1 MTHSERETG
10 YLTPDEMQ
18 ALREVSTASLT
29 TQLLKRGLQNTF
41 IQGVQALRP
50 DLRMVGYALTLRY
63 IPAREDLDRSTDYD
77 NLTNPQR
84 VAVEMVGPEDVLVI
98 DARGDLSA
106 ASLGHILMTRIKVR
120 GAAGVVSDGAFRD
133 SPSISEIDLPTYSAG
148 MNATTSFVSHHPTDI
163 NLPIGCGGVAVFPG
177 DVIVGDAEGVVVIPR
192 HLAAEVARDTR
203 EQDRFETWALAKV
216 AGGASIRGVYPPDE
230 ETRAEYE
237 AWRATQG

>member
-1 MTHSERETG
+1 MTDRETG
-10 YLTPDEMQ
+10 YLTAKEMQ
-18 ALREVSTASLT
+18 ALRQVSTASLT

-41 IQGVQALRP
+41 MQGVLPLRP
-50 DLRMVGYALTLRY
+50 DLRMVGYAFTLRY

-77 NLTNPQR
+77 NWTNPQR
-84 VAVEMVGPEDVLVI
+84 VAVESVGPDDVLVI

-106 ASLGHILMTRIKVR
+106 ASLGHILMTRIMKR

-133 SPSISEIDLPTYSAG
+133 SPSISGLNMPTYSSG
-148 MNATTSFVSHHPTDI
+148 MHGTTSFVSHHPMDM

-192 HLAAEVARDTR
+192 HMAGDVARDTL
-203 EQDRFETWALAKV
+203 EQDRFENWALARV
-216 AGGASIRGVYPPDE
+216 QSGASIRGVYPPDD

-237 AWRATQG
+237 EWRASQG

>member
-1 MTHSERETG
+1 MATTERETG
-10 YLTPDEMQ
+10 YLTADELQ

-84 VAVEMVGPEDVLVI
+84 VAVEMVGPDDVLVI

-106 ASLGHILMTRIKVR
+106 ASLGHILMTRIMMR

-133 SPSISEIDLPTYSAG
+133 SPSISQLELPTYAAG
-148 MNATTSFVSHHPTDI
+148 MNGTTSFVSHHPTDI

-177 DVIVGDAEGVVVIPR
+177 DVIVGDAEGAVVIPR
-192 HLAAEVARDTR
+192 HLAAAVARDTR
-203 EQDRFETWALAKV
+203 EQDRFETWALARV
-216 AGGASIRGVYPPDE
+216 REGASIRGVYPPDE
-230 ETRAEYE
+230 KTRAEYE
-237 AWRATQG
+237 AWRDLQR

>member
-1 MTHSERETG
+1 MTDRETG
-10 YLTPDEMQ
+10 YLTADEMQ
-18 ALREVSTASLT
+18 ALRQVSTASLT

-41 IQGVQALRP
+41 MQGVLPLRP
-50 DLRMVGYALTLRY
+50 DLRMVGYAFTLRY

-77 NLTNPQR
+77 NWTNPQR
-84 VAVEMVGPEDVLVI
+84 VAVESVGPDDVLVI

-106 ASLGHILMTRIKVR
+106 ASLGHILMTRVMKR

-133 SPSISEIDLPTYSAG
+133 SPSISGLNMPTYSSG
-148 MNATTSFVSHHPTDI
+148 MHGTTSFVSHHPMDM

-192 HLAAEVARDTR
+192 HLAGDVARDTL
-203 EQDRFETWALAKV
+203 EQDLFENWALARV
-216 AGGASIRGVYPPDE
+216 QSGASIRGVYPPDD

-237 AWRATQG
+237 EWRANQG